1 LKNIEI
7 QEGKKLR
14 IEIDEQLEKMLD
26 EIKRKKWITGKGHTE
41 TVRFLAQRY
50 QEFESISH
58 LINQKFS
65 DLDERI
71 QNSILAAFKTVIT
84 NILKPS
90 D

>member
-1 LKNIEI
+1 LNSIEI

-26 EIKRKKWITGKGHTE
+26 KIKRERWIRGKGHTE
-41 TVRFLAQRY
+41 TVRYLAQHHE
-50 QEFESISH
+50 EFESIRE
-58 LINQKFS
+58 LIDQKFRNM
-65 DLDERI
+65 ERI
-71 QNSILAAFKTVIT
+71 LEKGILAAAKSILN